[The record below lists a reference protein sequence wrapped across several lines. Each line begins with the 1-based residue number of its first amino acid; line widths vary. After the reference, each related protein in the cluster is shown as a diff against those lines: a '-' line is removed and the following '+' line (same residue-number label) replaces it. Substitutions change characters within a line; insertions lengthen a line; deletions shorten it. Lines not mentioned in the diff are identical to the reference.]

1 MQQRQRE
8 GQLGQS
14 KRVEKIACFAVRH
27 SHPNFRKIL

>member
-1 MQQRQRE
+1 
-8 GQLGQS
+8 LGQS